1 MKFCWTLEGLGKSE
15 FKELIS
21 LHAKKLDYIFDGML
35 YKQLDHVYP
44 FRSYNDRPKE
54 AVRRCFSEY
63 VFRPAKLLKK
73 DSNTGVSLWISGNF

>member
-21 LHAKKLDYIFDGML
+21 LHTKKLDYIFDGML

-44 FRSYNDRPKE
+44 LGPTMTDQKKPFADVFQNTCSGLQSY
-54 AVRRCFSEY
+54 
-63 VFRPAKLLKK
+63 
-73 DSNTGVSLWISGNF
+73 